1 MKLPSAPV
9 CDGHTA
15 MTYPETQTNRAPD
28 GLPFP
33 PRGAPTSGN
42 PPVAAHTRKLL
53 EERLDQLGAQL
64 SGPEAAADAG
74 RISEML
80 LGLSEDIRAGS
91 PLFTSGDFRWVL
103 TRLTDIYAQG
113 FGQLKR
119 DAFANTAG
127 DYARVIETISREYPG
142 HDYSEAIGQLFCY
155 MSRLFRTR
163 KNGWKAVY
171 EHIISIPDSVEAKQL
186 LNRAFFVEIQ
196 EWAEAGVEN
205 LFSIRK
211 DLYDKIAAIRV
222 KIEALD
228 RRIEQVGGGQQV
240 RDRADTAHI
249 TSNVV
254 DLAAARKERHILHLE
269 QKRGKLLEERK
280 DEEVIV
286 GLIESD
292 IREFE
297 DKLRA
302 TRRAYFIRSV

>member
-1 MKLPSAPV
+1 MIPVGAASAEN
-9 CDGHTA
+9 G
-15 MTYPETQTNRAPD
+15 RAT
-28 GLPFP
+28 GQ
-33 PRGAPTSGN
+33 
-42 PPVAAHTRKLL
+42 TRKIL
-53 EERLDQLGAQL
+53 ETRLDQLGAQL
-64 SGPEAAADAG
+64 SGPDAAADAG
-74 RISEML
+74 RISRML
-80 LGLSEDIRAGS
+80 LALSEDIRSGS
-91 PLFTSGDFRWVL
+91 PLFTSNDYRWVL
-103 TRLTDIYAQG
+103 TRLTEIYAQG

-119 DAFANTAG
+119 DAFANSAA
-127 DYARVIETISREYPG
+127 DYAHVIETISREYPG

-171 EHIISIPDSVEAKQL
+171 EHILSIPDSVEAKQL

-211 DLYDKIAAIRV
+211 DLYEKIAEIGT

-228 RRIEQVGGGQQV
+228 RQIEQLEREQTPVNQKSPS
-240 RDRADTAHI
+240 AAA
-249 TSNVV
+249 SNVV
-254 DLAAARKERHILHLE
+254 NLAAARKERHILQLE
-269 QKRGKLLEERK
+269 QKRRKLVVDKE

>member
-1 MKLPSAPV
+1 
-9 CDGHTA
+9 
-15 MTYPETQTNRAPD
+15 
-28 GLPFP
+28 
-33 PRGAPTSGN
+33 
-42 PPVAAHTRKLL
+42 
-53 EERLDQLGAQL
+53 
-64 SGPEAAADAG
+64 
-74 RISEML
+74 ML
-80 LGLSEDIRAGS
+80 LALSEDIRSGS
-91 PLFTSGDFRWVL
+91 ALFASNDYRWVL
-103 TRLTDIYAQG
+103 TRLTEIYAQG
-113 FGQLKR
+113 FGQPKR
-119 DAFANTAG
+119 DTFANTAA
-127 DYARVIETISREYPG
+127 DYAHVIEIISREYPG

-171 EHIISIPDSVEAKQL
+171 EHILSIPDSVEAKQL

-211 DLYDKIAAIRV
+211 DLYEKIAEIGT

-228 RRIEQVGGGQQV
+228 RRIEQLESGRIPENQTNPSAA
-240 RDRADTAHI
+240 R
-249 TSNVV
+249 SNVV
-254 DLAAARKERHILHLE
+254 DLAAARRERNILNLE
-269 QKRGKLLEERK
+269 QKRRKLLADREN
-280 DEEVIV
+280 EEVIV

>member
-1 MKLPSAPV
+1 
-9 CDGHTA
+9 
-15 MTYPETQTNRAPD
+15 MTYPETRSSREPD
-28 GLPFP
+28 GASLIPV
-33 PRGAPTSGN
+33 GAASAENGRATGQ
-42 PPVAAHTRKLL
+42 TRKIL
-53 EERLDQLGAQL
+53 ETRLDQLGAQL
-64 SGPEAAADAG
+64 SGPDAAADAG
-74 RISEML
+74 RISTML
-80 LGLSEDIRAGS
+80 LALSEDIRSGS
-91 PLFTSGDFRWVL
+91 PLFTSNDYRWVL
-103 TRLTDIYAQG
+103 TRLTEIYAQG

-119 DAFANTAG
+119 DAFANSAA
-127 DYARVIETISREYPG
+127 DYAHVIETISREYPG

-171 EHIISIPDSVEAKQL
+171 EHILSIPESVEAKQL
-186 LNRAFFVEIQ
+186 LNRAFFIEIQ

-211 DLYDKIAAIRV
+211 DLYEKIAEIGT

-228 RRIEQVGGGQQV
+228 RQIEQFEGEQTPANQT
-240 RDRADTAHI
+240 RPSAAA
-249 TSNVV
+249 SNVV
-254 DLAAARKERHILHLE
+254 DLAAARKKRHILQLE
-269 QKRGKLLEERK
+269 QQRRKLVVDKE

>member
-1 MKLPSAPV
+1 MPVGHASAEI
-9 CDGHTA
+9 G
-15 MTYPETQTNRAPD
+15 RAT
-28 GLPFP
+28 GQ
-33 PRGAPTSGN
+33 
-42 PPVAAHTRKLL
+42 TRKIL
-53 EERLDQLGAQL
+53 EARLDQLGAQL

-74 RISEML
+74 KISTML
-80 LGLSEDIRAGS
+80 LALSDDIRSGF
-91 PLFTSGDFRWVL
+91 PLFTSNDYRWVL
-103 TRLTDIYAQG
+103 TRLTEIYAQG
-113 FGQLKR
+113 FGRLKR
-119 DAFANTAG
+119 DAFANSAA
-127 DYARVIETISREYPG
+127 DYAHVIETISREYPG

-171 EHIISIPDSVEAKQL
+171 EHILSIPESVEAKQL

-211 DLYDKIAAIRV
+211 DLYEKIAEIGT

-228 RRIEQVGGGQQV
+228 RQIEQFEGEQTPANQT
-240 RDRADTAHI
+240 RPSAAA
-249 TSNVV
+249 SNVV
-254 DLAAARKERHILHLE
+254 DLAAARKKRHILQLE
-269 QKRGKLLEERK
+269 QQRRKLVVDKE
-280 DEEVIV
+280 DEDVIV